1 MSELR
6 YKKRKNLRSS
16 VESKEKNREKRALI
30 TSEVMRSADPID
42 KLLIK
47 AHILGLVSNV
57 YYEEIEYHHYHY
69 KKSGWFHSTTKDI
82 ATRRVR
88 RVMTER

>member
-6 YKKRKNLRSS
+6 YKKRENLRSL
-16 VESKEKNREKRALI
+16 VESKENNREKRALI
-30 TSEVMRSADPID
+30 IREIMRSADSID

-47 AHILGLVSNV
+47 AHILGLISNV

-82 ATRRVR
+82 VTRRVR
-88 RVMTER
+88 RVITER